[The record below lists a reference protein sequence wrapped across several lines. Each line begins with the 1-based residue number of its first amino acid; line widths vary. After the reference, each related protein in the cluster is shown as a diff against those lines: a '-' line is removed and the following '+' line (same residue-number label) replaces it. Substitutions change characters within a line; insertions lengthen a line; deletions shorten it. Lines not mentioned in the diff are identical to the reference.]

1 MNFPPKMLNQRQRSQ
16 IFSSQSTADQLRVK
30 FTRLVSRHDEMK
42 IAYQSLR
49 SQIRIGLN
57 QAEEVFASLAI
68 PMMKLVGLKTVEMAE
83 NGRFSTIIIDT
94 DSAEAIKILCFVGS
108 SRKGVVS
115 GSPVSVGGG
124 EAESNKF
131 ESGKFY
137 FLALQVENYARK
149 ATIAGT
155 ELIEK
160 QQSQF
165 IQLINLLR
173 QIETQVN
180 SCQNTMLRHLSR
192 HQISLQKLVQ
202 EAIDDLSNLHCQ
214 NHDTFF
220 ISVKILKALFEH
232 MSFVFGSVET
242 GVDVLMQ
249 NLVEHMCNPMVEY
262 VKGLKADIKLG
273 TCARLLAIVA
283 EMDRAMR
290 NGRLE
295 LEEAKKRIRVAE
307 AGKIEALCKLKE
319 VEERIWR
326 MTERLQ
332 LLPGAKTGQNEV
344 RVRPKLLELME
355 DLDKDDKLLWE
366 LLQKKREYQT
376 PESPMGPG
384 DLLNIE
390 PKSKRHKPIIRETR
404 PLLVYS
410 RVARRCPRDDGLL
423 GPQTPSRA
431 IGIPLGSSPSAAIQQ
446 AVLSKRINH

>member
-1 MNFPPKMLNQRQRSQ
+1 MLNQRQRSQ
-16 IFSSQSTADQLRVK
+16 IFPSQSTADQLRVK

-94 DSAEAIKILCFVGS
+94 DSPE
-108 SRKGVVS
+108 
-115 GSPVSVGGG
+115 
-124 EAESNKF
+124 
-131 ESGKFY
+131 
-137 FLALQVENYARK
+137 VENYARK
-149 ATIAGT
+149 ATIAGR

-273 TCARLLAIVA
+273 TCARLLAVVA

-332 LLPGAKTGQNEV
+332 LLPGAKTGQNE
-344 RVRPKLLELME
+344 LLELME

-431 IGIPLGSSPSAAIQQ
+431 TGIPLGSSPSAAIQQ

>member
-16 IFSSQSTADQLRVK
+16 IFPSQSTADQLRVK

-94 DSAEAIKILCFVGS
+94 DSPEGR

-115 GSPVSVGGG
+115 GSRVSVGGG

-131 ESGKFY
+131 E
-137 FLALQVENYARK
+137 AENYARK
-149 ATIAGT
+149 ATIAGR

-220 ISVKILKALFEH
+220 ISVTILKALFEH

-273 TCARLLAIVA
+273 TCAQLLAIVA

-344 RVRPKLLELME
+344 RVRHKLQELME

-390 PKSKRHKPIIRETR
+390 PKSKRHKPIIGETR